1 VAPEEPLRRL
11 AAILSAD
18 VAGYSRLMAEDE
30 EATVRM
36 LRAWREQVG
45 ALVTEHRGRLA
56 DFTGDNFLA
65 SFGAARD
72 AVECAVAIQRVVA
85 ARNAALPEARRMR
98 FRIGAHLGDVRVE
111 DGRLFGDGV
120 NIAARLQPLAEP
132 GGLCLSAALVE
143 QVRGKLPLVYED
155 LGEQALKNIPNP
167 VRAFRVRI
175 EDSAPKAT
183 RTPSPPPR
191 SRMRRPVLI
200 AVAVLA
206 LAGLGVWA
214 AWPRLL
220 GVAFDAS
227 GILPGEHPPLPDKPS
242 IAVLPF
248 ANMSGDPEQEYFA
261 EGITED
267 LTTALS
273 RTSSLFVISRNSAF
287 TYKGKTFKIED
298 VGRELGVRYVV
309 EGSVRR
315 AGERVRVTAQLIEAA
330 SGFHVWSERYD
341 RGLED
346 IFAVQSEI
354 TEQILGAVGA
364 TISAAELE
372 RIRRKPTESLTAYDA
387 WAQGLQH
394 FRRPSRNDLAEAR
407 RLYERAV
414 QLDPDYANAVTGLG
428 ATYTASYQRFF
439 TLDGTA
445 LDRAA
450 ELHARALELDPGLP
464 IALVGRGVVDLARGN
479 QEQARVW
486 LERARELAPN
496 DAVTHVFLGQTYLM
510 AGDPGA
516 ALEELQQSL
525 RLNPQISSSFQ
536 WLRLSAD
543 IRARTGRMDEA
554 EALWEQARAEYPEWI
569 TGLLSLAARYEAT
582 GRHEQARAVLGEA
595 LRVNPELSVEALRHH
610 SDIVARTPDLEAFL
624 AQLRAAG
631 LP

>member
-1 VAPEEPLRRL
+1 
-11 AAILSAD
+11 
-18 VAGYSRLMAEDE
+18 
-30 EATVRM
+30 
-36 LRAWREQVG
+36 VG

-98 FRIGAHLGDVRVE
+98 FRIGAHLGDVRAE

-175 EDSAPKAT
+175 EGAAPEAT
-183 RTPSPPPR
+183 RTASAPLR

-214 AWPRLL
+214 AWPHLL
-220 GVAFDAS
+220 GVAVDAS

-261 EGITED
+261 DGITED

-273 RTSSLFVISRNSAF
+273 RTSALFVISRNSAF

-387 WAQGLQH
+387 WAQGLH
-394 FRRPSRNDLAEAR
+394 RFRRGNRDDLAEAR
-407 RLYERAV
+407 RLYERAIE
-414 QLDPDYANAVTGLG
+414 LDPGYANAVAGLG
-428 ATYTASYQRFF
+428 AIHTAYYSRFL
-439 TLDGTA
+439 TLDAAA
-445 LDRAA
+445 LDRAG
-450 ELHARALELDPGLP
+450 ELLARALELDPRLSN
-464 IALVGRGVVDLARGN
+464 ALVGRGAVELFRGHH
-479 QEQARVW
+479 QQALVW

-496 DAVTHVFLGQTYLM
+496 DAMPHVFLGQTYL
-510 AGDPGA
+510 ATGDLGA
-516 ALEELQQSL
+516 ALEEHQQSL
-525 RLNPQISSSFQ
+525 RLNPQLLSSSTQ
-536 WLRLSAD
+536 SLRLLAE
-543 IRARTGRMDEA
+543 ICARTGRMEEA
-554 EALWEQARAEYPEWI
+554 EKLWEQARAEYPDWI
-569 TGLLSLAARYEAT
+569 PGRLSLAARYEAT
-582 GRHEQARAVLGEA
+582 GRHEQAHAVLGEA
-595 LRVNPELSVEALRHH
+595 LRVNPDLSVEALRHH
-610 SDIVARTPDLEAFL
+610 SATVAMTPDLEAFL